1 METLL
6 VATLNKHKLY
16 EIGKILKGF
25 KIYGKGIEVNEDGK
39 TFEENALKKAAA
51 VFKKFKKLT
60 IADDSGLVI
69 DCLDGKPGI
78 KSARFATPPTPQNLC
93 RKVLDKMKK
102 CKSRQA
108 HFVCSMA
115 IIFHTGK
122 IKIINGFVYGE
133 IANEMRGENGFGY
146 DSIFIP
152 SGFTKTFG
160 EMTDTE
166 KNKVSHRARAL
177 AKVKE
182 IFSKADKTK

>member
-1 METLL
+1 
-6 VATLNKHKLY
+6 
-16 EIGKILKGF
+16 
-25 KIYGKGIEVNEDGK
+25 
-39 TFEENALKKAAA
+39 
-51 VFKKFKKLT
+51 
-60 IADDSGLVI
+60 
-69 DCLDGKPGI
+69 
-78 KSARFATPPTPQNLC
+78 
-93 RKVLDKMKK
+93 
-102 CKSRQA
+102 
-108 HFVCSMA
+108 MA